1 MKISEIEALEVHNK
15 IVKKF
20 KQFSDNPEQMNMSQM
35 WKIFKKMWPKN
46 SGVLPVAKRNFK
58 GKIVSSQNDLKNL
71 LSREYK
77 DRLRSRPMRPDLKYL
92 KERRKKIFEMK
103 MKIAKANHSSEWTM
117 AQLDTALSNLKNN
130 KSRDPNGYVNET
142 FKDGIIG
149 EDLKMSLLL
158 MMNKL
163 KLHQMVPLQMRLA
176 NITTIP
182 KSGSRL
188 ELKMREVSSDAL
200 F

>member
-1 MKISEIEALEVHNK
+1 MKAPLKSLINERNKLSKLKKHDENEKKIEVLNRKISEIEALEVHNK
-15 IVKKF
+15 IVKKI
-20 KQFSDNPEQMNMSQM
+20 KQFSDNPEQINMSQM

-103 MKIAKANHSSEWTM
+103 MKIAKANHSSERTM
-117 AQLDTALSNLKNN
+117 AQLDTALSNLK
-130 KSRDPNGYVNET
+130 KQQ
-142 FKDGIIG
+142 I
-149 EDLKMSLLL
+149 
-158 MMNKL
+158 
-163 KLHQMVPLQMRLA
+163 
-176 NITTIP
+176 
-182 KSGSRL
+182 
-188 ELKMREVSSDAL
+188 
-200 F
+200 